1 MIREPLLQRE
11 ERAGGEQC
19 QEPRNDGASLQL
31 DLVLELI
38 PRIGTDV
45 DGEVF

>member
-1 MIREPLLQRE
+1 MREPLLQRE
-11 ERAGGEQC
+11 ERTGGEQC

-31 DLVLELI
+31 DLVLELTPQVKI
-38 PRIGTDV
+38 DV